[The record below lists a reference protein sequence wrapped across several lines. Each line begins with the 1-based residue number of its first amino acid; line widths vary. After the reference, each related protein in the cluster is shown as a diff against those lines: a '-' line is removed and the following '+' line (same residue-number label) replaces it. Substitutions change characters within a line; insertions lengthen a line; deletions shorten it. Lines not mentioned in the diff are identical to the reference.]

1 MTVGSDN
8 TSPAALTG
16 VISGSGSLTKIGT
29 GTLTL
34 QGANTYSGATTINA
48 GGITLNGTG
57 GTATSTAF
65 TVNSGG
71 TLTLDNSAN
80 NNTARIS
87 STSALTMNG
96 GVFVFNGSNT
106 ASTNATESVGA
117 LTLSSGTSTVTVN
130 SGTGGSTTL
139 TFASVSRS
147 AGATVLF
154 RGPSFGSIP
163 AINVSTI
170 KFTTAP
176 TLTGGGG
183 SAGSN
188 TVSILPYA
196 IGDNSPT
203 GSGTDFV
210 TYNVGNTNGL
220 RLLNGAGF
228 SNEYATSVPTS
239 VTTENVKITTT
250 SSPSSSGTVN
260 SIIFGNGGGLTPAG
274 SVVLTVTSG
283 AVMGLNT
290 NSGITS
296 SNSSSRQLAFGSV
309 EGIIQ
314 AVGSLTIGVN
324 VTGTSGITVAGG
336 ATLTLNDT
344 NNTFTGAVT
353 VDGGTLSDGASGI
366 LTTNNVT
373 VNGTTAVFA
382 LGTSSE
388 SVGTVTVENGGSI
401 TGTTGVLTSN
411 ATYAMQ
417 SGTVSAILAGSVGL
431 TKTTTG
437 TVTLSGANTYTGTT
451 TITQGTLS
459 ASSIVVSGS
468 ASNLG
473 NATSAVVLGGTSTS
487 GLLSYGGSSATYT
500 RGFTVSTEAAK

>member
-1 MTVGSDN
+1 M
-8 TSPAALTG
+8 
-16 VISGSGSLTKIGT
+16 
-29 GTLTL
+29 
-34 QGANTYSGATTINA
+34 
-48 GGITLNGTG
+48 
-57 GTATSTAF
+57 
-65 TVNSGG
+65 
-71 TLTLDNSAN
+71 
-80 NNTARIS
+80 
-87 STSALTMNG
+87 
-96 GVFVFNGSNT
+96 
-106 ASTNATESVGA
+106 
-117 LTLSSGTSTVTVN
+117 
-130 SGTGGSTTL
+130 
-139 TFASVSRS
+139 
-147 AGATVLF
+147 
-154 RGPSFGSIP
+154 
-163 AINVSTI
+163 
-170 KFTTAP
+170 
-176 TLTGGGG
+176 
-183 SAGSN
+183 
-188 TVSILPYA
+188 
-196 IGDNSPT
+196 
-203 GSGTDFV
+203 
-210 TYNVGNTNGL
+210 
-220 RLLNGAGF
+220 
-228 SNEYATSVPTS
+228 
-239 VTTENVKITTT
+239 
-250 SSPSSSGTVN
+250 
-260 SIIFGNGGGLTPAG
+260 
-274 SVVLTVTSG
+274 LTVTSG

-473 NATSAVVLGGTSTS
+473 NATSAVVLGVRLTS
-487 GLLSYGGSSATYT
+487 GLLSYGGSSATYSA
-500 RGFTVSTEAAK
+500 GFTVSAGGGEVDTTKLAQTLTIGTGGISAGGPFTIGGAGNTTVSSVISSTGKLTVTSSGTVTLSGANTYSGGTFDPKRHRFDRREQLRHHQRRSGPVRRRRDNQFRGQQRQSVDQWTYTFSNAITVAANNTGVMTLGGNTNANSTFSGNITLNETADISSAATGANTVTFSTGVISVAGGLTMIGTGSATLSSANTYTGATNISGGTLDDGIANGLPTVTALTISGTGATFNLNGHNQTVGSISPMAAWPPVLSPAALPPPSPTPRAVRTLSPP